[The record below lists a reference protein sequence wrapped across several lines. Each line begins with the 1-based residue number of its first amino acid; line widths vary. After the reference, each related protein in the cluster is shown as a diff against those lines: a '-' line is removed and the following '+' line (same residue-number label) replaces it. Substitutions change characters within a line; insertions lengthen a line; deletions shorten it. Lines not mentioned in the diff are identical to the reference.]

1 MTIPKI
7 INELDSMDL
16 TKTNECKKFISFI
29 IPHIVSGLPWLH
41 HPIYPGTII
50 SRCRKGTPDLNI
62 NKESFG
68 CKPAKLVY
76 DFQRASIPHESV
88 FYGAVGDINSEAGD
102 FIAMLETSKLH
113 RDKLARGQEAIYV
126 SRWRVT
132 KEIGPALICHPNV
145 YVDSSP
151 NGFVNEMQRNYKR
164 MLPDCQVEQDFIPTF
179 DKVVEFMA
187 RQFAK
192 RVREGE
198 NFQYMISAYFAHF
211 SLKKDEGI
219 IYPSVQTKGM
229 LGYNVAL
236 NQDVVDNNL
245 VFIGAE
251 KHILYK
257 ADDYMLV
264 PANTY
269 SSEHLAASLGISS
282 IDILPVV

>member
-1 MTIPKI
+1 MTIPQI

-29 IPHIVSGLPWLH
+29 IPHIVSELPWLH
-41 HPIYPGTII
+41 HPIYLGTII
-50 SRCRKGTPDLNI
+50 SRCRKDAPNR

-68 CKPAKLVY
+68 CKPAELVN

-88 FYGAVGDINSEAGD
+88 FYGAVGDSNSEDGD

-113 RDKLARGQEAIYV
+113 RDKLARGQEVIYV

-132 KEIGPALICHPNV
+132 KEIDPALICHPNV
-145 YVDSSP
+145 YVDSRS

-164 MLPDCQVEQDFIPTF
+164 RLPDCRVEKDFIPTF
-179 DKVVEFMA
+179 DMLVEFVA

-219 IYPSVQTKGM
+219 IYPSVQSKGR

-236 NQDVVDNNL
+236 KQDVVDNNL
-245 VFIGAE
+245 EFISAE

-264 PANTY
+264 PANIY

-282 IDILPVV
+282 IEILPII